1 MPVARGLLSV
11 KRFAVAL
18 GVSLLLLFA
27 LGALWLW
34 PRYDYLPALALPFK
48 AERMSEQPIIHAGL
62 STRLSEFGGWDAYV
76 NINGPALIRVPA
88 WLPNPLG
95 KYYLYF
101 SHHKG
106 DHIRMAYADSVAGPW
121 TVYEPGTLT
130 LATSGFPSEL
140 SIEEPRENPLQ
151 VLWDNY
157 SIYVVRDMLLLHHR
171 STVVDQ
177 ETRLARGLKPAA
189 NSAPHIASPE
199 IVIDAANRRL
209 LMYYH
214 GLAGKTAQYTRI
226 AESADGLSFTALPG
240 IVRSNYL
247 RMFQYR
253 DDWYGL
259 AMPGILYRS
268 PNGIDNFEPR
278 DKLLFE
284 PDMRHA
290 GLWLQGDTLYVFWSR
305 VGDAPESI
313 LVSAVDLSA
322 SNWDEWR
329 ATEPQ
334 VVLRPEL
341 PWEGSELKVDTSLR
355 GEMGLPSN
363 EVRDP
368 YVFTDDDGQV
378 YLLYVGSGEQAIG
391 LARLLQH

>member
-1 MPVARGLLSV
+1 V
-11 KRFAVAL
+11 KLFAVA
-18 GVSLLLLFA
+18 VVVILLLVPA
-27 LGALWLW
+27 VGALWLW
-34 PRYDYLPALALPFK
+34 PRYAYLPGEPLPFGV
-48 AERMSEQPIIHAGL
+48 ERVSAHPIIHAGL
-62 STRLSEFGGWDAYV
+62 STRLSESGGQGGYV
-76 NINGPALIRVPA
+76 NINGPSLIRVPE
-88 WLPNPLG
+88 WLPDPLG

-101 SHHKG
+101 AHHKG
-106 DHIRMAYADSVAGPW
+106 DHIRLAYADSIEGPW
-121 TVYEPGTLT
+121 TVYEPGTLA

-140 SIEEPRENPLQ
+140 PSEEPQENPLQ

-171 STVVDQ
+171 ATVVDQ
-177 ETRLARGLKPAA
+177 ATRKQRGLETAA
-189 NSAPHIASPE
+189 NSQPHIASPE
-199 IVIDAANRRL
+199 VVVDERNQRL

-247 RMFQYR
+247 RVFQYR
-253 DDWYGL
+253 DEWYGL

-268 PNGIDNFEPR
+268 HNGIDNFVPR

-313 LVSAVDLSA
+313 LVSAVNLSA

-329 ATEPQ
+329 ATEPW
-334 VVLRPEL
+334 VLLRPEL
-341 PWEGSELKVDTSLR
+341 PWEGSELEVETSLR
-355 GEMGLPSN
+355 GELGLPAN
-363 EVRDP
+363 ELRDP
-368 YVFTDDDGQV
+368 FVFTDEDGQT

-391 LARLLQH
+391 LARLVRR